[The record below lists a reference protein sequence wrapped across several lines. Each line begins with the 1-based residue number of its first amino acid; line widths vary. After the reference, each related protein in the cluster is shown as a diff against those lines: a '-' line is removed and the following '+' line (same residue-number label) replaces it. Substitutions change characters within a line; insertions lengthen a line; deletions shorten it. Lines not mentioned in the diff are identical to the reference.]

1 MLHKKY
7 IILLSLVFIIEISLV
22 LHIYYVYNIVKFEAY
37 NIDIIKNYY
46 YTYMIFIQLFYLLIF
61 LILFPYKNNFL
72 IKNTNLLYIYGGIT
86 ECILIIIYL
95 KI

>member
-61 LILFPYKNNFL
+61 LILLPYKNNF
-72 IKNTNLLYIYGGIT
+72 
-86 ECILIIIYL
+86 
-95 KI
+95 

>member
-46 YTYMIFIQLFYLLIF
+46 YTYMIFIQLFYL
-61 LILFPYKNNFL
+61 YDK
-72 IKNTNLLYIYGGIT
+72 
-86 ECILIIIYL
+86 IIYS
-95 KI
+95 